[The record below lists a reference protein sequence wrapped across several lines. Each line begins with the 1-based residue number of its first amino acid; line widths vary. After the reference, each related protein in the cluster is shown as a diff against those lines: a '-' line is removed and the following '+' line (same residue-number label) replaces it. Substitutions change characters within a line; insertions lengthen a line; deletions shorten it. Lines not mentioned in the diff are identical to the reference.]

1 MLLLLRVLRLKP
13 SRPSLPRALLLSLS
27 LEMTS
32 RVAAAGADDRERSMM
47 CVHVTCACIAP
58 HTCTALLFFLHSLAC
73 MVCLGRWTWARERA
87 LSC

>member
-58 HTCTALLFFLHSLAC
+58 HTQPFCFSSTLPPVWYAS
-73 MVCLGRWTWARERA
+73 VGGLGLGSVRSVR
-87 LSC
+87 